1 MWGLVLVSEE
11 KRLITG
17 ASDSEL
23 RAWDI
28 SYLQE
33 VIAYFLIT
41 GSVMFQQFH
50 SFVEFRIRCNY

>member
-1 MWGLVLVSEE
+1 MSEE
-11 KRLITG
+11 KQLITG

-41 GSVMFQQFH
+41 GRVMFQQFH

>member
-1 MWGLVLVSEE
+1 MSESDLSLGLLTVDKGLGTYLVY
-11 KRLITG
+11 I
-17 ASDSEL
+17 
-23 RAWDI
+23 
-28 SYLQE
+28 E